1 MTAAAAKSV
10 RGVPFAVLVGLL
22 AGIAMWLLIG
32 PAQAQ
37 PAEGHAPTEVPSVV
51 YVPPA
56 PTFAPPP
63 AVDFQGLGL
72 AVALVTGIV
81 LFGRAG
87 LRRVLNPEPTTEL
100 SKALNMLLAAGA
112 GLAVG
117 WSGLAG
123 GHAVSERLAFG
134 FVAATIATFGRDVFV
149 RGWRSTQGGES

>member
-37 PAEGHAPTEVPSVV
+37 PVPEVS

-56 PTFAPPP
+56 PTYAPPP

-117 WSGLAG
+117 WSGFAG
-123 GHAVSERLAFG
+123 GHTLPERLAFG
-134 FVAATIATFGRDVFV
+134 FVAATVATFGRDVLV